1 MVFISG
7 FIWSIES
14 LQVEQ
19 EECLVNITYNV
30 ANSNENRTAIIST
43 ASATTSLKSLTADV
57 NGKGSQL
64 LKRKVIKSSSHYQKL
79 VLSLTIDFLNTSTV
93 DEVLE
98 WNLLRQKN
106 LYSELQII
114 EQQKLLKVKET
125 IAIPVFFWG

>member
-19 EECLVNITYNV
+19 EERLVNITYNV
-30 ANSNENRTAIIST
+30 ANSNENRTAMIST

-93 DEVLE
+93 NEVLE
-98 WNLLRQKN
+98 WNLLRLKN

-125 IAIPVFFWG
+125 IAIPMFFWG

>member
-19 EECLVNITYNV
+19 EERLVNITYNV

-57 NGKGSQL
+57 NGKGS
-64 LKRKVIKSSSHYQKL
+64 
-79 VLSLTIDFLNTSTV
+79 
-93 DEVLE
+93 
-98 WNLLRQKN
+98 
-106 LYSELQII
+106 
-114 EQQKLLKVKET
+114 
-125 IAIPVFFWG
+125 

>member
-30 ANSNENRTAIIST
+30 ANSNENRTAMIST

-93 DEVLE
+93 NEVLE
-98 WNLLRQKN
+98 WNLLRLKN